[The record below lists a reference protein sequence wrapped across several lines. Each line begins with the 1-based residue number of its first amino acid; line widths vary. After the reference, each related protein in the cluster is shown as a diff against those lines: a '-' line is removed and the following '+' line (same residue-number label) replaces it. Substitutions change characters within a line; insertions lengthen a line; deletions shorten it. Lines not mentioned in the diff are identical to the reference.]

1 MSISIILFLIG
12 LIGFVLNKKNLILCF
27 ISIEMMLL
35 AITILILQGSV
46 LMDDITGV
54 LYGIIILILAGA
66 ESAVGLSILVAYY
79 KLRGSI
85 SLDI

>member
-1 MSISIILFLIG
+1 MSISLILLIIG
-12 LIGFVLNKKNLILCF
+12 LIGFVFNKKNIILYF

-35 AITILILQGSV
+35 AITLLILQGSA
-46 LMDDITGV
+46 LMDDITGIF
-54 LYGIIILILAGA
+54 YGIVILLLAGA
-66 ESAVGLSILVAYY
+66 ESAIGLSILVAYY